1 MTYSSL
7 SGRQIDLNFRLEM
20 PQVRDKILLKK
31 IALIIKELRIEK
43 NLTQESV
50 YNDTNIHIGRIESA
64 KANLSVSTLSMI
76 CKYFKISLSEFHKRV
91 ENI

>member
-7 SGRQIDLNFRLEM
+7 LGRQIDLNFRLEM

-50 YNDTNIHIGRIESA
+50 YNDTNIHIGHIESA